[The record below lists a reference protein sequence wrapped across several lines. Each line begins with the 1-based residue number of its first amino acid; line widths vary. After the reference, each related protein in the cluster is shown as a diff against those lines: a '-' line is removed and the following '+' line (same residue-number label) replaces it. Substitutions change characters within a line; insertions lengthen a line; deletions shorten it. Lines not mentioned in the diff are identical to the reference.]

1 MRWLERPKELH
12 YCIVYNPHCRSRIL
26 LTEKYED
33 FVDTNWFYLQVCVPV
48 RGEGAEAAP
57 GIRRQLFTSPPGA
70 ESRGKPW
77 PASFLS
83 IGHWISQVCRILLMV
98 LFNTSPFLSS
108 LWLYRIGPLE
118 QLALVVHAS
127 LLIVLQISWPSVV
140 FDTFLR
146 VLKNNWPYCSCIC
159 FPFNGSTDQ
168 LRLSCVWYF
177 STCLKEQLALVV

>member
-1 MRWLERPKELH
+1 MKRYRTGAGSDDSPYCVYQWEHLHLEETNFNVWDGLKVLKN
-12 YCIVYNPHCRSRIL
+12 CSTGTV
-26 LTEKYED
+26 LTEKYEV

-83 IGHWISQVCRILLMV
+83 IGHWISQVCRILLLV

-108 LWLYRIGPLE
+108 LWLYRISPLE
-118 QLALVVHAS
+118 QLALVVYAS
-127 LLIVLQISWPSVV
+127 LLMVLQISCALVV
-140 FDTFLR
+140 FDIFLL
-146 VLKNNWPYCSCIC
+146 VLKNNWP
-159 FPFNGSTDQ
+159 
-168 LRLSCVWYF
+168 
-177 STCLKEQLALVV
+177 